1 MNNGQM
7 TFRRIAQVV
16 IRYRIAVLVGSFL
29 VLLGMF
35 GAIATRLQVDT
46 SLDSFAE
53 QGSQAQKVLTE
64 YRDEFGRDGLYVVVV
79 EGDVFSVPF
88 LEKLKALHQE
98 VQALD
103 LDLPSLKNADQPAAS
118 ATTDNPNTILV
129 KDDDDTFAFVD
140 DDDDFDEFEASS
152 NEPRD
157 RLAMVGNVASDVMS
171 LINARHT
178 QKDGRGTLIVGKKL
192 EPFPTTPKDLNLVRE
207 RVLGDPTLVGR
218 SAQQHS
224 TVVAL
229 KTLIV
234 MKKIY

>member
-7 TFRRIAQVV
+7 TFRQIAQVV

-88 LEKLKALHQE
+88 LEETKS
-98 VQALD
+98 V
-103 LDLPSLKNADQPAAS
+103 AS
-118 ATTDNPNTILV
+118 R
-129 KDDDDTFAFVD
+129 
-140 DDDDFDEFEASS
+140 SS
-152 NEPRD
+152 GVRT
-157 RLAMVGNVASDVMS
+157 RLTLTEDCGSTGNVGH
-171 LINARHT
+171 N
-178 QKDGRGTLIVGKKL
+178 
-192 EPFPTTPKDLNLVRE
+192 
-207 RVLGDPTLVGR
+207 
-218 SAQQHS
+218 
-224 TVVAL
+224 
-229 KTLIV
+229 
-234 MKKIY
+234 